1 MRCRNNFQ
9 DLTHRPGHPR
19 SSTINDRPFAA
30 LATVQRVGTD
40 LRYHLDRSS
49 YGNILALTRET
60 GQYVQQ
66 IFELFDAPDIKR
78 FLRRQHQMGCHRK
91 PSPTGNLGGAA
102 EMSQRAKMAD
112 AGRRTLQYIAE
123 NDSARTI
130 TLPSSTPTPKKMGS
144 QADAWLAAYRLTREG
159 RRFPGLD
166 GDRVHWSYGSI
177 ETPPRA

>member
-1 MRCRNNFQ
+1 MNAMSQYFQ
-9 DLTHRPGHPR
+9 ESDHRPGHPR

-66 IFELFDAPDIKR
+66 IFECSMRPTSRDPSTANTKWDVNR
-78 FLRRQHQMGCHRK
+78 SRRNRH
-91 PSPTGNLGGAA
+91 LGGAA

-123 NDSARTI
+123 NDFRTTI
-130 TLPSSTPTPKKMGS
+130 TPCRVRRRRQEDGLA
-144 QADAWLAAYRLTREG
+144 ADACW
-159 RRFPGLD
+159 
-166 GDRVHWSYGSI
+166 
-177 ETPPRA
+177 PPTG